1 MENKSFHKKLY
12 IHYKETT
19 VCFFEVGFAKMPASN
34 ISEKLAQTVAKR
46 KFSTSE
52 LGM

>member
-1 MENKSFHKKLY
+1 MENKYLPQKAG

-19 VCFFEVGFAKMPASN
+19 ICFFEVGFAKMPASD

-52 LGM
+52 SGM